1 MDYNWLQIDA
11 IIVNMMSAY
20 TDKDKLYTDL
30 RKKFNWNDSQVAAAT
45 DPLLRRYNWHDRV
58 ASGQITEKPIKK
70 TKTIKK
76 VKKRLTVLT

>member
-30 RKKFNWNDSQVAAAT
+30 KKKFNWNDSQVASAA
-45 DPLLRRYNWHDRV
+45 DPLLRRYNWHDKV
-58 ASGQITEKPIKK
+58 VSGQIIEKPVKK
-70 TKTIKK
+70 RKTTKK
-76 VKKRLTVLT
+76 VKKNA